1 MPRSRNQKTKILHIM
16 KFFLERT
23 DENHPAKGQDILTYM
38 ENCGIP
44 VERKTIYS
52 DIETLQ
58 SFGMDIVSRRGKEG
72 GYYLNSRTF
81 ELAELQLLVD
91 AVQSSKFMTLSKSR
105 KLIQKLESLTSVHN
119 ARRLQRQVYIQNRVK
134 NMNEDIYSNIDKIHQ
149 AIADNQQ
156 ISFQYFE
163 WTVRK
168 TILLRKNGERY
179 QVSPWALI
187 WKDENYYLIGMDS
200 RSGIVKH
207 YRVDKML
214 NMSLEEEPRR
224 GEEIFRETDAASVA
238 IRSFGM
244 FGGKTEPVKLMFESH
259 LIGVVLDRF
268 GREIQVIPRGEEYFT
283 VTVPVNISPQFFG
296 WLAGF
301 GAETEILEPS
311 RVRKEY
317 CRFLKKALEKYS
329 RK

>member
-187 WKDENYYLIGMDS
+187 
-200 RSGIVKH
+200 
-207 YRVDKML
+207 
-214 NMSLEEEPRR
+214 
-224 GEEIFRETDAASVA
+224 
-238 IRSFGM
+238 
-244 FGGKTEPVKLMFESH
+244 
-259 LIGVVLDRF
+259 
-268 GREIQVIPRGEEYFT
+268 
-283 VTVPVNISPQFFG
+283 
-296 WLAGF
+296 
-301 GAETEILEPS
+301 
-311 RVRKEY
+311 
-317 CRFLKKALEKYS
+317 
-329 RK
+329 